1 MARDID
7 WVIELLRG
15 LSTSAR
21 LMVLTFLITLGAIL
35 ALGTSVYV
43 AVSNQLDRDT
53 REYVRA
59 EASDL
64 LGLYNKTDGDAALIE
79 EVNSR
84 TKDPANEDMLYSLR
98 AYPSG
103 ALLAGTKSEM
113 LAPGWHTFSVLRDG
127 SPQRVIANVALLDD
141 DLTLTTGMQTR
152 AEDGF
157 LAVMSRNALLALG
170 VAALLSLIVGW
181 LVSHWV
187 ANRLLKVDHVIERV
201 AEGDLT
207 ARVLSDH
214 TDDAFD
220 RMGSRVNFM
229 LDRFVESMDGVRN
242 VTDHIAHDL
251 RTPLTRL
258 RNRLSD
264 LRASAP
270 SPLLDDAIED
280 TDQLLSTF
288 GSMLRLSRIENS
300 SLDEWA
306 EMMSL
311 DALLLD
317 AIELYEP
324 LATAKNITIT
334 PSLAPC
340 NSRGD
345 RDQMFQVC
353 ANLLDNAVKYSP
365 THSSISVS
373 SFVEDDFGIIAIA
386 DQGPGIREE
395 DHARVFDRFVRL
407 ESHRGTPGNG
417 LGLSL
422 VRAVVTRHNGTVT
435 LSDHQPGLVVELK
448 LPAG

>member
-1 MARDID
+1 
-7 WVIELLRG
+7 
-15 LSTSAR
+15 
-21 LMVLTFLITLGAIL
+21 MVLTFLITLGAIL

-113 LAPGWHTFSVLRDG
+113 LAPGWNTFSVLRDG

-300 SLDEWA
+300 SLDESA

-435 LSDHQPGLVVELK
+435 LSDHQPGLVVELNCLWAETLNLK
-448 LPAG
+448 LET